1 MLVGYARVS
10 TDEQH
15 LELQIDAFIEAG
27 CERIFQ
33 DKLSGSIIE
42 RRELLQALQFARAGD
57 TLVVW
62 RLDRLSR
69 SLRDLIDTVTKLES
83 RGIQL
88 KSLHESIDTS
98 SNSGKLIFHLFGAL
112 AEFERNLIKERTLAG
127 LHAART
133 RGRKGGRPPS
143 QVSEKRKLV
152 VKLYLERN
160 YSVSQICQMMGISKP
175 TMYKYVKASRAKS
188 YLRRFSQNF
197 TGVPQN
203 WIHVGTT

>member
-15 LELQIDAFIEAG
+15 LELQIDALIDAG

-83 RGIQL
+83 NGIQL
-88 KSLHESIDTS
+88 KSLNESIDTS
-98 SNSGKLIFHLFGAL
+98 SSSGKLIFHLFGAL

-127 LHAART
+127 LQAARA

-143 QVSEKRKLV
+143 LDAEKRKLAI
-152 VKLYLERN
+152 KLYNDKN
-160 YSVSQICQMMGISKP
+160 YSVNQVCQVMGISKP
-175 TMYKYVKASRAKS
+175 TLYKYVRVS
-188 YLRRFSQNF
+188 
-197 TGVPQN
+197 
-203 WIHVGTT
+203 